1 MDLIKLTEEIIL
13 SLVEDKEIVKVKE
26 FPSENEKEVLLEV
39 VISENDMP
47 KVIGKNGKV
56 INSIRTIVQ
65 ASSYLKDN
73 KQVKINIDSI

>member
-1 MDLIKLTEEIIL
+1 MERKTGNSDLFTQ
-13 SLVEDKEIVKVKE
+13 S
-26 FPSENEKEVLLEV
+26 FQ

-47 KVIGKNGKV
+47 KVIGKHGKV

-73 KQVKINIDSI
+73 KQVRINIDSI